1 MTVAGHIGRS
11 ALQGAPPSLT
21 ELASC
26 ALARRRTG
34 RTERKLPSH
43 SASNALAARAD
54 AHASGRR
61 PNLGATHGA
70 DERPYLVF
78 LPQDSALPAPEA
90 AEVHIALRARTF
102 AWRHQAFIRVLV
114 KADSA
119 NVTAGLSHSGPVFVL
134 KTHARLLQGTPP
146 TDMGQSPGGGC
157 AHAMIVLTI

>member
-78 LPQDSALPAPEA
+78 LPIPQDSALPAPEA

-119 NVTAGLSHSGPVFVL
+119 HTVTSLSHSVPVFFF
-134 KTHARLLQGTPP
+134 
-146 TDMGQSPGGGC
+146 
-157 AHAMIVLTI
+157 